1 MNVSGVPN
9 EIYRPCYR
17 LNSSTGKIESGSYN
31 YSALMRNIQKQEAMA
46 KEEIPKIGDKELS
59 ESEIEELAKRY
70 DPKNMSQAEYD
81 DFIRFLQE
89 KGVLSNIEANNLGMS
104 RCTVTP
110 GYFES
115 VHLSGALFGKDMHV
129 NTLHDVDG
137 NAIRFAGIM
146 CQWQGVGDVQI
157 RQNAYHK
164 VLGILERM
172 DAIRRQE

>member
-46 KEEIPKIGDKELS
+46 KEEIPKIGDKELP

-89 KGVLSNIEANNLGMS
+89 KGVLSNIEAS
-104 RCTVTP
+104 
-110 GYFES
+110 
-115 VHLSGALFGKDMHV
+115 
-129 NTLHDVDG
+129 
-137 NAIRFAGIM
+137 
-146 CQWQGVGDVQI
+146 
-157 RQNAYHK
+157 
-164 VLGILERM
+164 
-172 DAIRRQE
+172 

>member
-70 DPKNMSQAEYD
+70 DPKKCLRQSMM
-81 DFIRFLQE
+81 I
-89 KGVLSNIEANNLGMS
+89 
-104 RCTVTP
+104 
-110 GYFES
+110 
-115 VHLSGALFGKDMHV
+115 LFVFCKKK
-129 NTLHDVDG
+129 
-137 NAIRFAGIM
+137 AS
-146 CQWQGVGDVQI
+146 
-157 RQNAYHK
+157 
-164 VLGILERM
+164 
-172 DAIRRQE
+172 